1 MITTVTVEQPYRKS
15 HTTYQNFQYLVLKK
29 GQTVS
34 LSESFQ
40 GHEVIVGKV
49 SGWRAKVFD
58 EFAESLVNSD
68 ERERG
73 YRLFLTL
80 QLLKCLKTRR
90 KTNHLFR
97 AITGLSLEE
106 VIFWVWQFHSY
117 GNSALNAFNCI
128 HMRSTSRRK
137 RKSNE

>member
-1 MITTVTVEQPYRKS
+1 MII
-15 HTTYQNFQYLVLKK
+15 KK

-49 SGWRAKVFD
+49 FGWRANVFE
-58 EFAESLVNSD
+58 EFAESLANRD
-68 ERERG
+68 EREKG

-80 QLLKCLKTRR
+80 QVLKTLRVRR
-90 KTNHLFR
+90 KTNHFLR
-97 AITGLSLEE
+97 AVTELSLEE

-117 GNSALNAFNCI
+117 GKLALNAFKCI
-128 HMRSTSRRK
+128 HLTSKKRSK
-137 RKSNE
+137 RI